1 MLLKHIKLSGF
12 RNFGYAKFTLNPFL
26 TLIIGENA
34 RGKTNLL
41 EAIHCIICGVGF
53 RESKEEELIQIG
65 KNDSH
70 IEAKFGVGDQ
80 DFHFEIRLKKQN
92 GSVEKVYLINRSKKK
107 SFAYLQE
114 VTKTVLFSP
123 VQIELMTGSP
133 DIRRKYFD
141 RLLCTFDL
149 EYKKRLLN
157 YENALRKRNKVLEIF
172 RDEARLKEELAFWDT
187 YLSEQGMYIS
197 EKRSAYCQYL
207 NKHKKVDDREFSI
220 QYLKNEIS
228 EKLLEDSFEIEKRY
242 RRTLIGPQKDDFAI
256 YEEVKDISK
265 NLHHFGSR
273 SEQRLGVFWLKLNE
287 ITYAEETFGKKPIL
301 LLDDIFSEL
310 DHKNK
315 KLILELIK
323 KYQTI
328 VTTTEVELLDLIDVP
343 KSIIT
348 L

>member
-1 MLLKHIKLSGF
+1 MLLKQIKLSGF
-12 RNFGYAKFTLNPFL
+12 RNFSQGTFTWSPFL

-41 EAIHCIICGVGF
+41 EAIHFIICGVGF

-80 DFHFEIRLKKQN
+80 DFQFEIRLKKQS
-92 GSVEKVYLINRSKKK
+92 GAVEKTYLINRSKKK

-141 RLLCTFDL
+141 RLLCVFDL

-157 YENALRKRNKVLEIF
+157 FENALRKRNKILEIF
-172 RDEARLKEELAFWDT
+172 RDEVRLREELVFWDT
-187 YLSEQGMYIS
+187 YLCEQGDYIT
-197 EKRSAYCQYL
+197 KTRSAYCEYL
-207 NKHKKVDDREFSI
+207 NKHKEIDDRQFSI
-220 QYLKNEIS
+220 EYLKNEIS

-256 YEEVKDISK
+256 YEETKKSNK

-328 VTTTEVELLDLIDVP
+328 VTTTEIELLDLINVP

-348 L
+348 I